1 MEFEVQILGSNSAIA
16 AHDRHPTCQI
26 VRHGSRYF
34 MIDCG
39 EGSQFQ
45 MAKYKSKVF
54 KIDHI
59 FISHLH
65 GDHYFGLIGLITTLN
80 LLGRNTPLH
89 IYASPLLKEILELQ
103 LKAGDAR
110 RNFEIIFHDTTPAYA
125 KIFVDERIE
134 IYTFPLKHRI
144 DCTGFF
150 FKEINNK
157 RKINSEAL
165 EGRHLNGLQY
175 KALQDGEDVIL
186 DDGTILRN
194 SLYTLPPL
202 PHKGYAYCSDTI
214 YDETLAQYIDNVDM
228 LYHEATFLHERVQRA
243 TDTYHCTALQAAQI
257 ASKSRVKKL
266 LIGHFSS
273 SYPSTEPFLQE
284 AKTVFDNTFIAVE
297 GNTYQ
302 I

>member
-1 MEFEVQILGSNSAIA
+1 LDFEVQILGSNSAIA

-45 MAKYKSKVF
+45 MAKFKSKVF

-89 IYASPLLKEILELQ
+89 IYASPLLKEILEIQ

-110 RNFEIIFHDTTPAYA
+110 RNYDIIYHDTAPIYT
-125 KIFVDERIE
+125 KIFEDERLE
-134 IYTFPLKHRI
+134 IFTFPLKHRI
-144 DCTGFF
+144 DCTGFI

-157 RKINSEAL
+157 RKINSESLA
-165 EGRHLNGLQY
+165 GRHLSGLQY
-175 KALQDGEDVIL
+175 KALQDGEDVTL
-186 DDGTILRN
+186 DDGMVLHNAI
-194 SLYTLPPL
+194 YTLPPL
-202 PHKGYAYCSDTI
+202 PHKRYAYCSDTI
-214 YDETLAQYIDNVDM
+214 YDESIVQYIDGVDM

-243 TDTYHCTALQAAQI
+243 TDTFHSTALQAGQI
-257 ASKSRVKKL
+257 ASKACAKKM

-284 AKTVFDNTFIAVE
+284 AKTVFDNTYIAVE
-297 GNTYQ
+297 GNTYGV
-302 I
+302 